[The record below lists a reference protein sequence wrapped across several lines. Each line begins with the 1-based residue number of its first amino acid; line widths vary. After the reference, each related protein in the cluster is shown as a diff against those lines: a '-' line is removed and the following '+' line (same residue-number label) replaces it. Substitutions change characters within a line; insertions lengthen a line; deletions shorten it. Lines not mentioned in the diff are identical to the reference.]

1 MQVWK
6 HWQYTHQSTYIFKP
20 HLFPP
25 SVKSIERPTDILRL
39 ISWGYTAWPGHGH
52 RWAAGFVIPWI
63 ETPIE
68 VRGFLELQAGV
79 STTGEFDVSEFSMKL
94 AYFNSYFQ
102 RVSWYTSVAW
112 MPDPVLTG
120 AHFTVAAGPSFLL
133 WTRPS
138 KSLLGPVS
146 SRSRSGSSVRE
157 KAWPSGELTALEA
170 WSIQDHSPPSSIA

>member
-39 ISWGYTAWPGHGH
+39 ISWGYTTWPGAGH

-79 STTGEFDVSEFSMKL
+79 NTTTDLDATEFSMKL
-94 AYFNSYFQ
+94 TYFNSYFQ

-112 MPDPVLTG
+112 IPDPTFTG

-138 KSLLGPVS
+138 KSLLGPVNVLRLS
-146 SRSRSGSSVRE
+146 TGPRFKIGGTGSSGVDWEFAFSFR
-157 KAWPSGELTALEA
+157 
-170 WSIQDHSPPSSIA
+170 Q